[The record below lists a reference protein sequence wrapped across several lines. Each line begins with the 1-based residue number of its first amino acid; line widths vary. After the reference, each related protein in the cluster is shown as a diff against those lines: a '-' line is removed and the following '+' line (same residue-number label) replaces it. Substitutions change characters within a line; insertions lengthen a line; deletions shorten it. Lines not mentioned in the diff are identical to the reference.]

1 MMAEEVKLFRSW
13 SSPFPLRVVW
23 ALELKGIPYEVILED
38 LSNKS
43 SLLLHYNPIHKKVPV
58 LVHNGKS
65 IAESLVIL
73 EYVEE
78 TWKQTPSLL
87 PEDPYERAMER
98 FWAKFGDDKHR
109 RILIAISSNIIA
121 GFAITM
127 ECLHQAREGPRRSYG
142 SSPGELDIFR
152 RLLRG
157 KNFFSG
163 ERIGFLDLAFGW
175 LANMVSVFEEVMGAT
190 VLDNQKL
197 PSLSAWMKNFM
208 DAPIIKE
215 SWPPRDKLITKHQ
228 ALRQAHIEKEA
239 PK

>member
-13 SSPFPLRVVW
+13 SSPFPLRVIW
-23 ALELKGIPYEVILED
+23 ALELKGIPYEVILVD

-43 SLLLHYNPIHKKVPV
+43 SLLLQYNPIHMKVPV

-98 FWAKFGDDKHR
+98 FWAKFGDDKVLPSLWNVF
-109 RILIAISSNIIA
+109 IKQGKDQEEAMVPAQENLTNL
-121 GFAITM
+121 
-127 ECLHQAREGPRRSYG
+127 EE
-142 SSPGELDIFR
+142 
-152 RLLRG
+152 LLRG

-215 SWPPRDKLITKHQ
+215 SWPPRDKLITKCQ

>member
-13 SSPFPLRVVW
+13 SSPFPLRVIW

-98 FWAKFGDDKHR
+98 FWAKFGDDKVLPSLWNVF
-109 RILIAISSNIIA
+109 IKQGKDQEEAMVPAQENL
-121 GFAITM
+121 TYL
-127 ECLHQAREGPRRSYG
+127 EE
-142 SSPGELDIFR
+142 
-152 RLLRG
+152 LLRG

>member
-1 MMAEEVKLFRSW
+1 MAEEVKLFRTW
-13 SSPFPLRVVW
+13 SSPVALRVIW

-43 SLLLHYNPIHKKVPV
+43 SLLLQYNPIHKKVPV

-78 TWKQTPSLL
+78 TWKQTPLL

-98 FWAKFGDDKHR
+98 FWAKFGDDKV
-109 RILIAISSNIIA
+109 LPSLWNVFNKQGKDQEEAIVPAQENL
-121 GFAITM
+121 TYL
-127 ECLHQAREGPRRSYG
+127 EE
-142 SSPGELDIFR
+142 
-152 RLLRG
+152 LLRG
-157 KNFFSG
+157 KIFFSG

-215 SWPPRDKLITKHQ
+215 SWPPRDKLITKYQ
-228 ALRQAHIEKEA
+228 ALREARIEKEA